1 MYRTCKFVILVYA
14 RPKEYWKV
22 PMSSLPPS
30 ARMTT
35 ERSAPARDLEIR
47 PKQVKAWI
55 ETLPLA
61 QSVEAARR
69 MSAHLTALNRAK
81 IDADVRVQILE
92 VYRPFALVVLEELDA
107 LYSKAVLPL
116 GPKARE
122 ALTLA
127 RAITFDLAS
136 GYRIAI
142 AEKSGKLLA
151 FGAKKQLPS
160 LVARAMEYLGIE
172 LLASY
177 KSYSPVPSAIWSEMH
192 QLYLFAEKQGIAA
205 EPGDAES
212 KATAADLY
220 CEALLL
226 SLTDP
231 YRLVPGEADVILAQL
246 RPMRGLVTLGQTR
259 PATRPGGHFLVPCD
273 TDKPPKPMLS
283 ANDDAGGP
291 NWRLLDT
298 NAAVDKLRA
307 RKNAHETGN
316 VSATLSKSMTPES
329 LALMGRLATLWG
341 DPPKRAH
348 RRDPMETTVA
358 VCVGLKAVGHFVS
371 AQPDRDPTAEGEMIR
386 AGITIPLAAV
396 PDDETSKAFPVHE
409 WDVVNHSA
417 GGVKLRRASES
428 LNPVVVGDVVGIKF
442 INRASWTVGAVRWI
456 TQFEEGGMEFGV
468 QFLANVARSVWVQPT
483 NSANPQAKPG
493 LLLTDDEGADALL
506 TLPSLFGEMRTYEIE
521 AQGEISTVRAAGLI
535 EKTPRFDVFYV
546 SGA

>member
-1 MYRTCKFVILVYA
+1 
-14 RPKEYWKV
+14 
-22 PMSSLPPS
+22 MSSLPAS
-30 ARMTT
+30 ARMTP
-35 ERSAPARDLEIR
+35 ERSAPPRDLEIR

-61 QSVEAARR
+61 QSIEAARK

-81 IDADVRVQILE
+81 IDPDVRVQILE
-92 VYRPFALVVLEELDA
+92 VYRPFAAVVLEELDA
-107 LYSKAVLPL
+107 IYAKATLPL
-116 GPKARE
+116 GPKPRE

-142 AEKSGKLLA
+142 GEKTGKLIA
-151 FGAKKQLPS
+151 FGAKKQLPA
-160 LVARAMEYLGIE
+160 LVTRAMEYLAAE

-192 QLYLFAEKQGIAA
+192 QLYVFADRQGIAA
-205 EPGDAES
+205 EAGDTES

-220 CEALLL
+220 CETLLL

-231 YRLVPGEADVILAQL
+231 YRLVPGEAEVILAQL
-246 RPMRGLVTLGQTR
+246 KPMRGLVTLGQAR

-273 TDKPPKPMLS
+273 TDKPPKPALS

-291 NWRLLDT
+291 NWRLLDA
-298 NAAVDKLRA
+298 NGVVDRLRA

-316 VSATLSKSMTPES
+316 VSATLSKSVSPEA
-329 LALMGRLATLWG
+329 LTLMGKLVTLWG

-371 AQPDRDPTAEGEMIR
+371 MQPDRDPTAEGEAIR
-386 AGITIPLAAV
+386 AGITIPLTAI
-396 PDDETSKAFPVHE
+396 PDDEASRAFPVYE

-417 GGVKLRRASES
+417 GGVKLRRESQS

-442 INRASWTVGAVRWI
+442 MNRASWTVGAVRWI

-468 QFLANVARSVWVQPT
+468 QFLANVARPVWVQPT

-493 LLLTDDEGADALL
+493 LLLTDDEGAESLL
-506 TLPSLFGEMRTYEIE
+506 TPPSVFGELRTYEIE
-521 AQGEISTVRAAGLI
+521 AQGEVSTVRATGLI